1 MKDLAKYRMALGQVI
16 SDRRTKLG
24 FSREKLAR
32 ITAISIDDIVSI
44 EEGRKDPAL
53 SELIIISAVLGIP
66 LSALITL
73 TEVAVAYM

>member
-32 ITAISIDDIVSI
+32 ITAISIDDVVSI
-44 EEGRKDPAL
+44 EVGSKDPTL
-53 SELIIISAVLGIP
+53 SEMIIISAVLGIP

>member
-1 MKDLAKYRMALGQVI
+1 MKDLAKYKIALGQVI
-16 SDRRTKLG
+16 SDRRTKLA

-44 EEGRKDPAL
+44 EAGSKDPTI

>member
-44 EEGRKDPAL
+44 EAGSKDPTL
-53 SELIIISAVLGIP
+53 SEMIIISAVLGIP

-73 TEVAVAYM
+73 TAVAVAYM

>member
-1 MKDLAKYRMALGQVI
+1 MKDPAKYQIALGQVI

-32 ITAISIDDIVSI
+32 ITGIGIDDIVSI
-44 EEGRKDPAL
+44 EAGSKDPTL